1 MCLKNRKLA
10 KTRKGCLSKKVAA
23 PVPRE
28 ASVVTNARLE
38 KWESGCKTRKRK
50 RECMN
55 RGI

>member
-10 KTRKGCLSKKVAA
+10 KTRKGCLSKKVAP

-28 ASVVTNARLE
+28 ASVVANARLE